1 MNPDVFFLLLLPP
14 LLLFLDGWH
23 TPKDDLL
30 REAPTIVTLAL
41 RLVVSTVMG
50 VGLAIHALIPAL
62 PPAVAFA
69 LALAAVISPT
79 DPIAVS
85 DIAGRTP
92 VATRMQRVLEGESF
106 FNDASDLVCMRLAV
120 AAALTGSVAL
130 AAALLSFLWVAL
142 GGLAIGAGVTWLATL
157 LAI

>member
-1 MNPDVFFLLLLPP
+1 M
-14 LLLFLDGWH
+14 
-23 TPKDDLL
+23 
-30 REAPTIVTLAL
+30 
-41 RLVVSTVMG
+41 
-50 VGLAIHALIPAL
+50 AIHALIPAL
-62 PPAVAFA
+62 PPAVAFARARARARARAVAVAVAVALALALA

-92 VATRMQRVLEGESF
+92 VPTRMQPVLEGEAL

-130 AAALLSFLWVAL
+130 SAALLSFLWVVL